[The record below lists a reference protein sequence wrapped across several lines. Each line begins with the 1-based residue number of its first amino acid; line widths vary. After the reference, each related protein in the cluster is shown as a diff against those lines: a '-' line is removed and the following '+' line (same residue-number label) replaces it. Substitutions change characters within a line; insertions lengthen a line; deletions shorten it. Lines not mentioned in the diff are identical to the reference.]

1 MLVSN
6 SHLQWVL
13 LSAWYCSQL
22 LLLDL
27 LGAGLVEHAGT
38 NIYIFYI
45 RYEHFY
51 STSNGYKYFGMDDK
65 DQS

>member
-22 LLLDL
+22 NYCLICWV
-27 LGAGLVEHAGT
+27 LVMLST
-38 NIYIFYI
+38 L

-51 STSNGYKYFGMDDK
+51 STSNGYKNHQKTNILFTN
-65 DQS
+65 